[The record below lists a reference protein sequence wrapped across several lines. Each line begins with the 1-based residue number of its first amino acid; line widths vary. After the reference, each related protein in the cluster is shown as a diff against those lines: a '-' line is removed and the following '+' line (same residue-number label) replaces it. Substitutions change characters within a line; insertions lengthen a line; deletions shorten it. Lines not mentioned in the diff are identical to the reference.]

1 MSGAAGR
8 VPLML
13 ALAGGLLVAPAC
25 APLGAVDGGVLGGG
39 GGGARSSL
47 LEGEIRSVD
56 ARRGRLQLLD
66 HRNRG
71 YTVHYDRGTRVIY
84 QQRQYPVNALER
96 GDVVRVHVVRDRN
109 GALRAS
115 RVDVRHSA
123 RDRGGWDRGAVYGRT
138 ERLTGRVGSV
148 DHRRRHFTVELN
160 RNQMLVV
167 HYPTRLARDDAR
179 RLERLRRGDRVRV
192 EVRPVGRGAAEL
204 VRFR

>member
-1 MSGAAGR
+1 MEVTMSGAAGR

-25 APLGAVDGGVLGGG
+25 APLGALDGGVLGGG
-39 GGGARSSL
+39 GRSSL

-84 QQRQYPVNALER
+84 RQRQYPVNALER

-115 RVDVRHSA
+115 RVDVRHSV
-123 RDRGGWDRGAVYGRT
+123 RDRGAVYGRT
-138 ERLTGRVGSV
+138 ERLTGRVGRV

-167 HYPTRLARDDAR
+167 HYPTRLSRDDAR